1 LSTARTLTRS
11 ERLLRTR
18 SRVVEAG
25 DLLMGPIRG
34 EPLGSDHLAERARSL
49 ARSQHDLTRGQSG
62 RSWRS
67 PVGLSRLDETRRIVT
82 AARAVLSADPK
93 LDVGPAGEWLL
104 DNFHVIEEQLR
115 EIRESLPKSY
125 YRELPTLASGLLS
138 GEPRIFELAI
148 TLIAHTEG
156 RVALAEI
163 ELFVSAVQEVSPLS
177 LGELWAL
184 PAMMR
189 LALIENIRRMTLR
202 TVRRLDELEDADE
215 WAARIETASETG
227 ERELRETL
235 GAFVGR
241 GQALTPTFV
250 SRLLHQLRV
259 TSASSPPLAKL
270 ERWIAET
277 ELSAEDAGARS
288 SQQLALTQM
297 MMANSITSLVT
308 LSRLD
313 WIAFV
318 ERQSVTEQA
327 LRADPS
333 GFYPKMTA
341 STRDA
346 YRHQVERIA
355 KRSKM
360 TELQVASC
368 AVELASELANQELPS
383 AAQDRR
389 AHVGH
394 FLIDAGQPALERAAG
409 YRSPVRER
417 LHRFVR
423 RHPHE
428 LFMGGI
434 AVTTALCI
442 GALVAAL
449 APTTLGAATWVALFA
464 LLPVTDLAVNVI
476 NQLITSVMA
485 PHRLPKLELLL
496 GSQGLDTQTA
506 IVVPVLLGDVTAV
519 DEALHNLEVQYL
531 SNPEPY
537 LRFVL
542 LGDFTDAPSEHEPT
556 DSAIVAA
563 ASEGIGVLN
572 ARYPGT
578 GTGMFHLLHRPR
590 QYDSG
595 ESCWMGWE
603 RKRGKLAQLNG
614 FLRGHGDAAFS
625 HVVGDSARL
634 RQTRF
639 VITLDAD
646 TMLPAESAAE
656 LIGTL
661 AHPLNRPVFDP
672 ATGHVVRGYGILQP
686 RVVVSLPSAQA
697 SRFAALYS
705 GRPGMD
711 PYTTAVSDLY
721 QDLYGEGSYSGKGI
735 YDVDAFERA
744 THGRFPEHALLSHD
758 LIEGSFARAGLVTD
772 VNVYDD
778 YPARYL
784 TFTRRKHRWI
794 RGDWQLLPWLRRRV
808 PTAAGQHH
816 NTLSPLARFKILDNL
831 RRSVTEIAQL
841 SLFVAGWTVLPGGPT
856 TWTFLAA
863 GIVAAPWLFSLSLA
877 ALRPPFDKSL
887 RAYYAALGRDAFLGA
902 QQFMLAL
909 VFLPHQ
915 AWTSGDAIARTLVR
929 LGITRKHLLEW
940 RTAEHT
946 ERAASGSARESLR
959 HMAPATAL
967 AVTLLAAAWTS
978 SALASRAQIG
988 SAADI
993 WPLLSF
999 LLLWLSAPALA
1010 QRISRPH
1017 VRTTEQLPGDD
1028 LERAR
1033 GLARLHW
1040 EFFERFT
1047 TAETAWLTPDNF
1059 QDDPAPVVAL
1069 RTSPTNIGLQLL
1081 ATVSAHDLG
1090 FISLEQMLVRLGD
1103 AFDTLDGLARHE
1115 GHLFNWYSLETRAVL
1130 EPAYVSTVDSGN
1142 LAGHCIA
1149 LRQACL
1155 AFAAE
1160 PSNAA
1165 DAPRLVALAARAFS
1179 LCSEMNFAFLYDRE
1193 RKLFAIGYQVGT
1205 RSLDSSYYDLLA
1217 SESRLASFVAI
1228 AKNEA
1233 PVEHWFRLGR
1243 SLTREAGQTALA
1255 SWSGS
1260 MFEYLMPSLVMRSYE
1275 GTLLEQTQRGAVQR
1289 QIAYGKARGVPWGV
1303 SESAYNVRDRHSTY
1317 QYRAFGVPDLA
1328 LKRGLQRDLVIAP
1341 YASMLA
1347 LAIEPRRAMANLRLL
1362 ASLGAEGPYG
1372 LRDAL
1377 DYTRP
1382 ASEAAF
1388 ALVSTYMAHHIGMSL
1403 VALTNVLKHDLWQQ
1417 RFHADPLVQSAE
1429 LLLQERVPRRAVLLP
1444 SQLAQPQESSPRDSS
1459 EAAGE
1464 RSFDAVDVSEPH
1476 VALLGQLPYTLMIS
1490 HCGSGYSRFEDLAV
1504 TRFRADG
1511 TRDDSGQ
1518 FCYLKDVTSGRVW
1531 SAAHQPVC
1539 APADYYRAVLA
1550 PHRVTFRRLDDLI
1563 ETTTEIAVVPE
1574 DAAEIRRVTV
1584 TNRSHVA
1591 RVVELTSYGEIV
1603 LAPPDADRA
1612 HPAFSN
1618 LFVET
1623 EWHAWCSAIT
1633 ATRRPRSAKDRSLVS
1648 VHLVDADAS
1657 QVRSVSCETD
1667 RARFLGRG
1675 RSVRSPLAL
1684 DQDGALSGTTG
1695 AVLDPVF
1702 ALRVRVELEPGQ
1714 SAQVAFTTL
1723 VAPTREAAFALA
1735 DRYHHPQ
1742 AAQRA
1747 LDLALTSTQVELR
1760 ELQVSP
1766 AEAGV
1771 FQELAGALL
1780 YATPALRAS
1789 PEELSLNR
1797 GSQPLLWAQGISGDW
1812 PIVLAIIDSQE
1823 GLKTLRQLFAA
1834 HHYWRRRGMVVDLV
1848 VLNLQPSLY
1857 LQELTHEITAGLF
1870 GSSDSGMLD
1879 RPGGVFMLRRD
1890 LLTPETLLML
1900 RTTARVHVQCD
1911 GRLLDRTVL
1920 EATKLE
1926 ARAAHALE
1934 ARAPQSAA
1942 DMPLR
1947 DPQQA
1952 KRKDRSAIGAAI
1964 ENLADH
1970 ARAALREHDGEPQA
1984 RAARLSPVA
1993 LESEPLRFDNGY
2005 GGLTTGGA
2013 YRIHVQGGKLP
2024 PAPWANVIANP
2035 FGGFVVSERGGGFAW
2050 ARSSYFFRLTPWHN
2064 DPVGD
2069 PPGDVV
2075 YLRDEHTGELWS
2087 ATPAPLSSDGS
2098 YVVEHDAGSSSFAHE
2113 HGGIATQL
2121 TLGLADDSAVKI
2133 SRLRVTNTSAR
2144 ARRISVTA
2152 YVEWTLG
2159 VLREHS
2165 QHQVRTSF
2173 DAGARTLFAR
2183 NHFNPQF
2190 AGWVAFCTI
2199 SEPVTSHSGS
2209 RRSFLGRNGQL
2220 AAPLGL
2226 RASRLDG
2233 QTGAGIDPCAA
2244 LQCVLSLAPGQ
2255 AHELSILLGAAPS
2268 EADARAAIESLGS
2281 VQASSTALSDSSRA
2295 WSERLSVIKVRTP
2308 EPAFDAMLNRWT
2320 LYQALAC
2327 RMWARSA
2334 LYQSSGAYGFRDQ
2347 LQDVMA
2353 FVYAEPAL
2361 SREHILR
2368 AAARQFVEGDVQ
2380 HWWHEGSGQ
2389 GVRTRFSDDLA
2400 WLPYVVA
2407 HYVRST
2413 GDASVLE
2420 EQVPFLAMRALAPD
2434 EHEIYAEPQV
2444 SSEHASLYEHCVRA
2458 LRKACTVGAHGLPRM
2473 GSGDWN
2479 DGMNLVGAAGQGE
2492 SIWLAWFLIGA
2503 LKAFEPHARTR
2514 DAALAD
2520 ELLRS
2525 AEGYAVAADTH
2536 GWDGAW
2542 YRRAYF
2548 DDGSPLGSS
2557 ESDECRIDSIA
2568 QSWSVISGAGTAVR
2582 QAQALASLD
2591 QHLVDEQARLVLLL
2605 TPPFDKTAHDPGYIK
2620 GYLPGVRENGAQYTH
2635 AALWAVLA
2643 FALRRDGDRAFQLY
2657 QMVNPLTHT
2666 QTPAQVAV
2674 YKVEPYVVAADVY
2687 TAAGQRGRGGWTWYT
2702 GSASWMYRVG
2712 LEAILGFDKR
2722 GDTLHVQPSVPKS
2735 WPGFS
2740 IEYRHGTSLYVID
2753 VSVTDGEADPIVL
2766 DGTPIEGTGI
2776 PLRDDGQ
2783 RHQALVSVC
2792 RHATVQSGLHGK

>member
-1 LSTARTLTRS
+1 
-11 ERLLRTR
+11 
-18 SRVVEAG
+18 
-25 DLLMGPIRG
+25 MGPIRG
-34 EPLGSDHLAERARSL
+34 EPLGSDHLAERARAI
-49 ARSQHDLTRGQSG
+49 ARSQQHLTRGQS
-62 RSWRS
+62 RLSLRS
-67 PVGLSRLDETRRIVT
+67 PAGLRRLDETSRIVT
-82 AARAVLSADPK
+82 AARALLSADPK

-104 DNFHVIEEQLR
+104 DNFSVIAEQLR
-115 EIRESLPKSY
+115 EVRQGLPNSY

-156 RVALAEI
+156 RVELANL
-163 ELFVSAVQEVSPLS
+163 ELFIAAAQEVAPLS

-241 GQALTPTFV
+241 TQPLTPTFV

-270 ERWIAET
+270 ERWIAEE

-288 SQQLALTQM
+288 SQQLALTQLI
-297 MMANSITSLVT
+297 MANSITSLMA

-327 LRADPS
+327 LRADPA
-333 GFYPKMTA
+333 GFYRKMTA
-341 STRDA
+341 ATRDA

-355 KRSKM
+355 RRSEM
-360 TELQVASC
+360 TELQVANL
-368 AVELASELANQELPS
+368 AVALASEPASNECPG
-383 AAQDRR
+383 AAVDRR
-389 AHVGH
+389 RHVGH
-394 FLIDAGQPALERAAG
+394 FLIDAGQAELERAAS
-409 YRSPVRER
+409 YRSSISQR
-417 LHRFVR
+417 LHRFVL
-423 RHPHE
+423 RHPHG
-428 LFMGGI
+428 LFVGGI
-434 AVTTALCI
+434 AVTTLAGV
-442 GALVAAL
+442 GALVAAV
-449 APTTLGAATWVALFA
+449 APMTIGAAAWVALFA
-464 LLPVTDLAVNVI
+464 LLPVTDLALNLI
-476 NQLITSVMA
+476 NQLITSLVL
-485 PHRLPKLELLL
+485 PHRLPKLEILPAE
-496 GSQGLDTQTA
+496 QGVETLTA
-506 IVVPVLLGDVTAV
+506 IVVPVLLANVAGVS
-519 DEALHNLEVQYL
+519 EALHNLEVQYL

-542 LGDFTDAPSEHEPT
+542 LGDFADAPSEHEPT
-556 DSAIVAA
+556 DAAIVAA
-563 ASEGIGVLN
+563 ASDGIRALN

-590 QYDSG
+590 RYDTS

-603 RKRGKLAQLNG
+603 RKRGKLAQLNA
-614 FLRGHGDAAFS
+614 FLRGNGAAAFS

-634 RQTRF
+634 EQTRF

-656 LIGTL
+656 LIGTM
-661 AHPLNRPVFDP
+661 AHPLNRPVFD
-672 ATGHVVRGYGILQP
+672 AVTGHVVRGYGILQP

-697 SRFAALYS
+697 SRFAALFS

-744 THGRFPEHALLSHD
+744 TYGRFPEDALLSHD

-778 YPARYL
+778 YPTRYL

-808 PTAAGQHH
+808 PASSGRRD
-816 NTLSPLARFKILDNL
+816 NTLSPLSRFKILDNL

-841 SLFVAGWTVLPGGPT
+841 ALFVAGWVLLPGGPA
-856 TWTFLAA
+856 TWTLLAA
-863 GIVAAPWLFSLSLA
+863 GIVAAPWLFALSLA
-877 ALRPPFDKSL
+877 ALRAPRDKSL
-887 RAYYAALGRDAFLGA
+887 RAYYASLGRDAVLGA
-902 QQFMLAL
+902 QQFVLAL

-915 AWTSGDAIARTLVR
+915 AWTSGDAIVRTLVR
-929 LGITRKHLLEW
+929 MGITQRHLLEW
-940 RTAEHT
+940 RTAEDT
-946 ERAASGSARESLR
+946 ERAALGSARESFRQL
-959 HMAPATAL
+959 APATAL
-967 AVTLLAAAWTS
+967 AVALLAAAWTH
-978 SALASRAQIG
+978 SALDNRAQVG
-988 SAADI
+988 APADI
-993 WPLLSF
+993 WPLLMF
-999 LLLWLSAPALA
+999 FVLWLSAPWLA
-1010 QRISRPH
+1010 ERISRPH
-1017 VRTTEQLPGDD
+1017 VRRREQLSGDD

-1033 GLARLHW
+1033 ALSRLHW
-1040 EFFERFT
+1040 AFFERFT
-1047 TAETAWLTPDNF
+1047 TADTAWLTPDNF

-1090 FISLEQMLVRLGD
+1090 FISLEHMLDRLSD

-1155 AFAAE
+1155 AFASE
-1160 PSNAA
+1160 PANAA
-1165 DAPRLVALAARAFS
+1165 FAPRLVALGARAFA
-1179 LCSEMNFAFLYDRE
+1179 LCSEMNFAFLYDPE
-1193 RKLFAIGYQVGT
+1193 RKLFAIGYQVAT

-1228 AKNEA
+1228 AKSEA

-1243 SLTREAGQTALA
+1243 SVTRDAGQTALA

-1260 MFEYLMPSLVMRSYE
+1260 MFEYLMPALVMRSYE
-1275 GTLLEQTQRGAVQR
+1275 GTLLEQTLRGAVAR
-1289 QIAYGKARGVPWGV
+1289 QIAYGKARDVPWGV

-1347 LAIEPRRAMANLRLL
+1347 LGIEPRRAMANLRVLK
-1362 ASLGAEGPYG
+1362 SLGAEGPYG

-1382 ASEAAF
+1382 GPEAAY

-1403 VALTNVLKHDLWQQ
+1403 VALTNALMNDLWQR

-1429 LLLQERVPRRAVLLP
+1429 LLLQERLPRSAVLLP
-1444 SQLAQPQESSPRDSS
+1444 PQPTQPEVKRPLDNT
-1459 EAAGE
+1459 EASGE

-1574 DAAEIRRVTV
+1574 DAAEIRRVTI
-1584 TNRSHVA
+1584 TNRSQVP

-1603 LAPPDADRA
+1603 LAAADADRA

-1633 ATRRPRSAKDRSLVS
+1633 ATRRARSAKDRSLVA
-1648 VHLVDADAS
+1648 VHVVDVDAAQD
-1657 QVRSVSCETD
+1657 RSVSCETD

-1675 RSVRSPLAL
+1675 RSVRNPLAL
-1684 DQDGALSGTTG
+1684 DRDGPLSDTTG
-1695 AVLDPVF
+1695 SVLDPVF

-1714 SAQVAFTTL
+1714 SAHVAFTTL
-1723 VAPTREAAFALA
+1723 VASTREAAFVLA

-1747 LDLALTSTQVELR
+1747 LDLAWTSTQVELR

-1766 AEAGV
+1766 ADAGV

-1780 YATPALRAS
+1780 YATPSLRAS
-1789 PEELSLNR
+1789 PEEMGFNR

-1834 HHYWRRRGMVVDLV
+1834 HHYWRRRGMAVDLV

-1857 LQELTHEITAGLF
+1857 LQELTHEITAGLY

-1900 RTTARVHVQCD
+1900 RATARLHVQCD
-1911 GRLLDRTVL
+1911 GRPLERMVLDTAQVETRAVHAP
-1920 EATKLE
+1920 EAHS
-1926 ARAAHALE
+1926 AHDAAMW
-1934 ARAPQSAA
+1934 P
-1942 DMPLR
+1942 PR

-1952 KRKDRSAIGAAI
+1952 KRKGLSAIGAAI
-1964 ENLADH
+1964 ENLSDH
-1970 ARAALREHDGEPQA
+1970 ARATLRVSDARPRRLAERTAPVAVQGEP
-1984 RAARLSPVA
+1984 LT
-1993 LESEPLRFDNGY
+1993 FDNGL
-2005 GGLTTGGA
+2005 GGLSASGA
-2013 YRIHVQGGKLP
+2013 YRIQVQGGKLP

-2035 FGGFVVSERGGGFAW
+2035 FGGFVVSERGGGFTW
-2050 ARSSYFFRLTPWHN
+2050 AQSSYFFRLTPWHN

-2069 PPGDVV
+2069 PPGDVL
-2075 YLRDEHTGELWS
+2075 YLRDEDTGELWG
-2087 ATPAPLSSDGS
+2087 ATPAPVPSDGS
-2098 YVVEHDAGSSSFAHE
+2098 YLIEHDAGRSSFTHE
-2113 HGGIATQL
+2113 HGGIVTEL
-2121 TLGLADDSAVKI
+2121 TLGLAENSAVKL
-2133 SRLRVTNTSAR
+2133 SRLRVTNTTSR
-2144 ARRISVTA
+2144 ARQISVTA
-2152 YVEWTLG
+2152 YAEWTLG

-2165 QHQVRTSF
+2165 QHQVHTRF

-2183 NHFNPQF
+2183 NYFNPQF
-2190 AGWVAFCTI
+2190 AGWVAFCTL
-2199 SEPVTSHSGS
+2199 SEPVTSHSGA
-2209 RRSFLGRNGQL
+2209 RRSFLGRNGTL
-2220 AAPLGL
+2220 ATPAGL

-2244 LQCVLSLAPGQ
+2244 LQCMISLAAGET
-2255 AHELSILLGAAPS
+2255 HELSVLLGAAPS
-2268 EADARAAIESLGS
+2268 EAEARALIESLGS
-2281 VQASSTALSDSSRA
+2281 AHASGAALAHSGRA
-2295 WSERLSVIKVRTP
+2295 WSERLSVIKVCTP

-2361 SREHILR
+2361 AREHILR

-2413 GDASVLE
+2413 GDEAVLE
-2420 EQVPFLAMRALAPD
+2420 EQVPFLTMRALATD

-2458 LRKACTVGAHGLPRM
+2458 LRKACTVGAHGLPLM

-2492 SIWLAWFLIGA
+2492 SIWLAWFLISA

-2514 DAALAD
+2514 DATLAD
-2520 ELLRS
+2520 ELLRTS
-2525 AEGYAVAADTH
+2525 AEYAVAADTH

-2548 DDGSPLGSS
+2548 DDGSALGTS

-2568 QSWSVISGAGTAVR
+2568 QSWSVISGAGAPAR

-2657 QMVNPLTHT
+2657 QMLNPLTHT
-2666 QTPAQVAV
+2666 QTPEQVAV

-2687 TAAGQRGRGGWTWYT
+2687 SATGQRGRGGWTWYT

-2722 GDTLHVQPSVPKS
+2722 GDTLHVQPSVPAS

-2740 IEYRHGTSLYVID
+2740 IEYRHRTSLYVVEVIM
-2753 VSVTDGEADPIVL
+2753 TDGEAERLVV
-2766 DGTPIEGTGI
+2766 DGTPVEGRTI
-2776 PLRDDGQ
+2776 QLCDDGQ
-2783 RHQALVSVC
+2783 RHHVLVSVR
-2792 RHATVQSGLHGK
+2792 RHRPT